1 MSKSKEQEQEQE
13 QEQGEMNLDEFERL
27 AFTLHF
33 SPSIDDL
40 YPVWPSKYPSHV
52 GSCCLLVL
60 PAADRKVVTTFLFGL
75 LLNYDTLKSFVSSIY
90 RYPYL
95 LGRPSF
101 VTTPLSFVVHFYDL
115 CVYGM
120 VHQQR
125 RTNTIRLDGNTDFPN
140 RGPSS
145 S

>member
-1 MSKSKEQEQEQE
+1 
-13 QEQGEMNLDEFERL
+13 MNLDEFERL

-40 YPVWPSKYPSHV
+40 YSVWPSKYPSHV

-60 PAADRKVVTTFLFGL
+60 PATDRKVVTTTLFGL
-75 LLNYDTLKSFVSSIY
+75 LLNYATLKYFVSSIY

-115 CVYGM
+115 CVYGWCTNN
-120 VHQQR
+120 VEQQPFD
-125 RTNTIRLDGNTDFPN
+125 IWCNTDLPN
-140 RGPSS
+140 RGPYPRVEDTFIF
-145 S
+145 